1 MVLLRAFAWDLLF
14 FGCCCFL
21 QLHFP
26 ARLDAIYRSCDG
38 ILRADRRDK
47 HFGWMKLR
55 ISFLISLS
63 LSFRFIGEL
72 HFDYATV
79 FCSMSS
85 NGHHSIEYTLSV
97 YTYVYLY
104 TSTPHSTTETDQ
116 NGRSIS
122 STLSSFFPDPAAAC
136 CSLITSRINATS
148 AATYCF

>member
-1 MVLLRAFAWDLLF
+1 MHLLGVCFFRLLF
-14 FGCCCFL
+14 SSIA
-21 QLHFP
+21 FP
-26 ARLDAIYRSCDG
+26 ARSDAIYRSCDG
-38 ILRADRRDK
+38 IMRTDRRDQ
-47 HFGWMKLR
+47 HFGWMKSR
-55 ISFLISLS
+55 ISFLISLF
-63 LSFRFIGEL
+63 LFLRFIGEL

-79 FCSMSS
+79 FCLMSS

-97 YTYVYLY
+97 YTHVYLY
-104 TSTPHSTTETDQ
+104 TSTPHPTTQTDQ

>member
-1 MVLLRAFAWDLLF
+1 MVLLRAFAWGLFFWLLLF
-14 FGCCCFL
+14 SSTAFSG
-21 QLHFP
+21 
-26 ARLDAIYRSCDG
+26 AIRCDTP
-38 ILRADRRDK
+38 ILRWDHACRQTRPAFWLDEITNLV
-47 HFGWMKLR
+47 FY
-55 ISFLISLS
+55 ITFAFLSPH
-63 LSFRFIGEL
+63 IGEL

-79 FCSMSS
+79 FCPMSS

-122 STLSSFFPDPAAAC
+122 STLSSFFPDSAAAC